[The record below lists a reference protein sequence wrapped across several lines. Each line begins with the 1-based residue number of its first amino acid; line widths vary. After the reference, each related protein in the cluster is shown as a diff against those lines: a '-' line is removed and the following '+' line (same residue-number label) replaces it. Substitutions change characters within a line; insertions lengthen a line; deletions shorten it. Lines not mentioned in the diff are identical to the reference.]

1 MIKTDESA
9 KQNGSRG
16 LYYESVNLAKLG
28 GEDLVARNVLW
39 ICLARVQPQMVG
51 DWFYAHILKG
61 IVECVWSIGPHPC
74 LMGVSIRTYVESTK
88 LHTYSN
94 RFIANMCVDSVCRR
108 RLSRAALLSAHS
120 AHSDHYTL
128 RLQIVGWVAAVICD

>member
-1 MIKTDESA
+1 
-9 KQNGSRG
+9 
-16 LYYESVNLAKLG
+16 
-28 GEDLVARNVLW
+28 
-39 ICLARVQPQMVG
+39 
-51 DWFYAHILKG
+51 
-61 IVECVWSIGPHPC
+61 
-74 LMGVSIRTYVESTK
+74 MGVSINTYVESTK

-128 RLQIVGWVAAVICD
+128 RLQLVGWVAAVICDLSDLVLCKDHGGRRMLLFKLCHCCASLSLQPPHHFPLVTWNKFSFLLSRLYSWQKAKTILCINSCFPTGRCLL